1 MAKLRGLARELSSSA
16 RTAHTSHELCRASH
30 HFIIIIIITI
40 IIVIYIATTIIV
52 VVVVYPLKSVSVFD
66 NVKDISSIKRRLRV
80 RRNKQ
85 GLVATE
91 LRSLQPTV
99 NNLKNWASPTENK
112 QTQTQSS
119 TKHKHGQTSK

>member
-30 HFIIIIIITI
+30 HHHHHHRHLY
-40 IIVIYIATTIIV
+40 YIAATIIV
-52 VVVVYPLKSVSVFD
+52 VLVVYPLKSVSVFD
-66 NVKDISSIKRRLRV
+66 DVKDISSIKRRLWV
-80 RRNKQ
+80 QRNKQ

-91 LRSLQPTV
+91 LRSLQPAV

-119 TKHKHGQTSK
+119 TKHKLDQTAK